1 LLLVG
6 QQEQGNQSSRQVR
19 SASEIKN
26 RTDQVSKNHKIQ
38 KMETRSSSRFSGVFT
53 LKTQAEANELAQ
65 AVTTLVERGV
75 NIFQELEKGTSR
87 EIEDTLKAVIRY
99 FYNFFFVCKN
109 VLLAM

>member
-1 LLLVG
+1 
-6 QQEQGNQSSRQVR
+6 
-19 SASEIKN
+19 
-26 RTDQVSKNHKIQ
+26 
-38 KMETRSSSRFSGVFT
+38 METRSSSRFSGVFT

-75 NIFQELEKGTSR
+75 NIFQELEKGTSG

-109 VLLAM
+109 VLLAIYKYIISCFKYLLKKFSCEYNVPSRPAGYRIRSRT